1 MRVLS
6 SCEEQVNPM
15 ADTVVQVEETDVQI
29 VHVRGVSAIRRPL
42 IVLAICAVGAI
53 GFLARDFLI
62 PTAAAVVLALMLV
75 PVANAFE
82 RARLPSTLAAFVSV
96 LLLTMVLGGLLA
108 VAIPSISDWASEAP
122 MLTRTLEHKLEGV
135 RKSLAFL
142 QELTNKVEQA
152 ASTATNQVAQ
162 TPEKVVMRERSMLTE
177 LATTTPG
184 VLLQVG
190 YTVVL
195 AFMLLAHRNTQR
207 RQILRVAASFDTRVR
222 LARVLRDIN
231 ERVGHYLFSLAV
243 IYLGVAVAATVVMA
257 LLGFPNAIMWGVCM
271 GLASFVPFIGPPA
284 IIVMIGL
291 VGLLT
296 FDEWGRI
303 VAVPALLTVVHFAE
317 SQYITPTFVS
327 RRCALNTI
335 AVFVTIAF
343 LGWMWGAIG
352 AIVAVPLLILIS
364 TVAAH
369 LPSLRWLE
377 VLLSDDRPVSERLVR
392 PPLASVKRAPK
403 PPRPA
408 PVQRRRRVA
417 SK

>member
-1 MRVLS
+1 
-6 SCEEQVNPM
+6 
-15 ADTVVQVEETDVQI
+15 
-29 VHVRGVSAIRRPL
+29 
-42 IVLAICAVGAI
+42 
-53 GFLARDFLI
+53 
-62 PTAAAVVLALMLV
+62 
-75 PVANAFE
+75 
-82 RARLPSTLAAFVSV
+82 
-96 LLLTMVLGGLLA
+96 
-108 VAIPSISDWASEAP
+108 
-122 MLTRTLEHKLEGV
+122 
-135 RKSLAFL
+135 
-142 QELTNKVEQA
+142 
-152 ASTATNQVAQ
+152 
-162 TPEKVVMRERSMLTE
+162 
-177 LATTTPG
+177 
-184 VLLQVG
+184 
-190 YTVVL
+190 
-195 AFMLLAHRNTQR
+195 
-207 RQILRVAASFDTRVR
+207 
-222 LARVLRDIN
+222 
-231 ERVGHYLFSLAV
+231 
-243 IYLGVAVAATVVMA
+243 MA
-257 LLGFPNAIMWGVCM
+257 LLDFPNAIMWGVCM

-392 PPLASVKRAPK
+392 PPLASVKRTQK